1 MTHWHLRARLAVP
14 GSSCAIAGA
23 GAFSPEQQPQD
34 FQAAWCASLPAG
46 APPNCLKMYPAW
58 RTTRCN
64 RSGCECTT
72 FCSRVV
78 FAASQILGS
87 QESCAISFSLCTVRV
102 RGHSSELPTG
112 LSLEVTGRHGHSHAT
127 KKTSKICDEHPSWH
141 QRWLCAALRC

>member
-23 GAFSPEQQPQD
+23 GAFSTEQHLKT
-34 FQAAWCASLPAG
+34 FRLPG
-46 APPNCLKMYPAW
+46 VPHCLLVPPAW

-78 FAASQILGS
+78 LAVSQILGS